1 MMKNLNSRHRGIRKT
16 TDVLSFPS
24 EEGGDIFICLPQIKR
39 QAKLFS
45 VPWSEEAD
53 RMLAHGLLHLFGYNH
68 IRKPEAGRMLA
79 QQEKLVKMM
88 QKL

>member
-1 MMKNLNSRHRGIRKT
+1 MKSLNSRYRGIKKT
-16 TDVLSFPS
+16 TDVLSFTS
-24 EEGGDIFICLPQIKR
+24 TEGGDIFISLPQIKR

-45 VPWSEEAD
+45 VLWQEELD
-53 RMLAHGLLHLFGYNH
+53 RILAHGLLHLFGYDH

-79 QQEKLVKMM
+79 QQEKLVKLM